1 MNFPHPN
8 KATSATK
15 VSIMCE
21 IKHYIHVD
29 KNVLSANGLNN
40 ADATTIKQATAAES
54 GASLRVGSFNF
65 SPARNKTRL
74 IPWLR
79 EKQYHLAG
87 HLSMVNSILPPTMH
101 AHASDGL
108 APSWLM
114 CSQGLML
121 CSGFGGG
128 FIFSISKHQPKT
140 VLFND

>member
-8 KATSATK
+8 KAAMATLETNK
-15 VSIMCE
+15 CNLWAE
-21 IKHYIHVD
+21 P
-29 KNVLSANGLNN
+29 LSGVQRIPGASVQNN
-40 ADATTIKQATAAES
+40 ATAYTVLGN
-54 GASLRVGSFNF
+54 GASLGVGSFNF

-79 EKQYHLAG
+79 EKQYPLAG
-87 HLSMVNSILPPTMH
+87 CLSMVNSILPPTMH
-101 AHASDGL
+101 AHASDGM

-128 FIFSISKHQPKT
+128 FDFGGSKQSNQERK
-140 VLFND
+140 